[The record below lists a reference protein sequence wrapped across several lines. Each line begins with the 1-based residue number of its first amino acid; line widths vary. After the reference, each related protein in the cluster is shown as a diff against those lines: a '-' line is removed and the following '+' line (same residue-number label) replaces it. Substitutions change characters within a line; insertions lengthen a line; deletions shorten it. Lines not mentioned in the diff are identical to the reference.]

1 MKLKPRLLFLIGF
14 FLFSAGLVIG
24 LPIGVQWFRLNLFPF
39 PQIHEWRYPPEVRV
53 PKSEKMIITKYS
65 AGTSVFQDREY
76 FDTIGDERLEGLY
89 LVQIPRHY
97 SQTVT
102 IDAHTPVTIY
112 RFISDDNVNTDF
124 DSWTSSDI
132 PIKVRGFTT
141 THTHVVTKD
150 FPAGRISLPPG
161 GPIASSPILIKVQND
176 TAPPLE
182 FEVVDS
188 VKLTNRSN

>member
-1 MKLKPRLLFLIGF
+1 MEFKPRSLLLIGF
-14 FLFSAGLVIG
+14 VVFSAGLAIG
-24 LPIGVQWFRLNLFPF
+24 APIGVEWFRLYLFPF

-53 PKSEKMIITKYS
+53 PKSEKMVITRYS

-97 SQTVT
+97 SDN
-102 IDAHTPVTIY
+102 IIIEAHTPVTIY

-124 DSWTSSDI
+124 DSWTPSDI

-141 THTHVVTKD
+141 THTRVVTKD
-150 FPAGRISLPPG
+150 FPAGKITLPPG
-161 GPIASSPILIKVQND
+161 GPVASSPILIKVHNY

-182 FEVVDS
+182 FEVLD
-188 VKLTNRSN
+188 